1 MEEMMD
7 FEMNFAGIKI
17 ILTYLL
23 LIVFNFILQWLIR
36 VDDFIFFH
44 FNYNTWSLLF
54 LSYYKDHYK
63 SGKQLTPGLMPER
76 YRAEVI
82 ALKVC

>member
-1 MEEMMD
+1 MMT
-7 FEMNFAGIKI
+7 FAGIKI

-36 VDDFIFFH
+36 MDDFIFCR
-44 FNYNTWSLLF
+44 FNYKKWYLLF
-54 LSYYKDHYK
+54 LSYYKDCYK
-63 SGKQLTPGLMPER
+63 SGKQLTLGLMPEC

-82 ALKVC
+82 ALKDC